1 MSTIKAWNDPE
12 VIKFMRAVTAGG
24 SDATCKENTDKKK
37 FNSKRKQG
45 EDLTVD
51 GYINKHGGIYSN
63 ADDKVHTTKYSYM
76 ESIKNKGLTIKDW

>member
-1 MSTIKAWNDPE
+1 MSKIKSWTDPD
-12 VIKFMRAVTAGG
+12 VINFMRAVTAGG
-24 SDATCKENTDKKK
+24 SDNSYQETKDKK

-63 ADDKVHTTKYSYM
+63 ADNKVHTTKHSYM
-76 ESIKNKGLTIKDW
+76 ESVKAKGLTIKDW